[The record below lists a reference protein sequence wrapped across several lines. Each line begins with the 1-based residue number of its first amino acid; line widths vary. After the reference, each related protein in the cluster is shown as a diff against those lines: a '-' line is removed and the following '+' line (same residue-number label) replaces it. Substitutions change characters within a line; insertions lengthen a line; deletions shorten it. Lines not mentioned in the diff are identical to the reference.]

1 MSGSDA
7 YLMEDS
13 NEALRLDVKTDPDA
27 VRKQALLCG
36 IGPGARVLDGGC
48 GSGKTTSILHEMS
61 QPNGS
66 ILGVDFSEDRIRFA
80 KEHYGKTDGIGFLQ
94 RDLRGSLDDLGQFD
108 FIWVRFVLEHYR
120 EGAIDIIKNITT
132 CLKQG
137 GRLCL
142 LDLDYNCLSHFP
154 MKPEMESMLQ
164 KLIGQMM
171 NKFNFDPFVGRKLYT
186 YLYDL
191 GFQDIEVNLFP
202 HHLIYG
208 ELRSSDDFNWIKKI
222 EMASMKAKDLFLEYP
237 GGYDTFFQDFNTFF
251 HDPRRFT
258 YTPLMICTGKKP
270 GQ

>member
-7 YLMEDS
+7 YLMENS
-13 NEALRLDVKTDPDA
+13 EEALRLDVKTDPDA

-61 QPNGS
+61 QPNGF
-66 ILGVDFSEDRIRFA
+66 ILGLDFSEDRIHFA

-94 RDLRGSLDDLGQFD
+94 RDLRGALADLGQFD
-108 FIWVRFVLEHYR
+108 FIWIRFVLEHYR
-120 EGAIDIIKNITT
+120 EGAIDIIKNITA
-132 CLKQG
+132 CLKPN

-164 KLIGQMM
+164 KLIGEMM
-171 NKFNFDPFVGRKLYT
+171 HNFNFDPFVGRKLYT

-222 EMASMKAKDLFLEYP
+222 EMASMKAKDLFQEYP
-237 GGYDTFFQDFNTFF
+237 GGYDTFFHDFNTFF